1 MVENKSNG
9 SNGNNAYININ
20 SRKKYENNTEIINN
34 NCDNNN
40 IDDNYSYTEGG
51 WRKRYERG
59 RGKKKKIQVEW
70 TCRMPEATT
79 SHQQSR
85 PSPPPPG
92 GTLLHLNVCNLLTCN
107 GFFGICSN
115 WCTWCMKNRVGVL
128 LSWKGQEVQGK
139 QGVTSPAWSR
149 QQILN
154 WT

>member
-59 RGKKKKIQVEW
+59 RGKKKKRFKLSGLVGCPKLPPATNSPGPLPHPQVAHCSILMSVIYW
-70 TCRMPEATT
+70 LVMVF
-79 SHQQSR
+79 
-85 PSPPPPG
+85 
-92 GTLLHLNVCNLLTCN
+92 LVYVLT
-107 GFFGICSN
+107 
-115 WCTWCMKNRVGVL
+115 GVHGA
-128 LSWKGQEVQGK
+128 WKTG
-139 QGVTSPAWSR
+139 
-149 QQILN
+149 
-154 WT
+154 